1 MPARNWATLSVHEYC
16 LSNLTRTGAAPVTTY
31 PRQQSCGQP
40 GSIADSRRANAC
52 LPARAPCQT
61 SARRARRHPWW
72 RSRSPG
78 APRAEQSE
86 EPWPL
91 PSVTALLAGEHGVWQ
106 KASRVSQGVGRTAR
120 RRCKQQA
127 ARLQMNAKLA
137 RPATQISIQVHCR
150 YDATSTSTVPFAC
163 IGFGHGSFLHFGRK
177 TERERT

>member
-106 KASRVSQGVGRTAR
+106 KASRVSRASRGRSHRSPTPV
-120 RRCKQQA
+120 KQQA
-127 ARLQMNAKLA
+127 ARLQTNAKLA
-137 RPATQISIQVHCR
+137 RPATQISIQSALPV
-150 YDATSTSTVPFAC
+150 
-163 IGFGHGSFLHFGRK
+163 
-177 TERERT
+177 